1 MSIEAERRPDS
12 EDTHLLE
19 PKFCE
24 LKPHAKFQ
32 SPRTTPSGRMVTR
45 GEKREREREREREEE
60 RTNAV
65 NNGQYVLPARPK
77 GSRAAVFEPTNC
89 LK

>member
-45 GEKREREREREREEE
+45 GEKREREEE

-65 NNGQYVLPARPK
+65 NNGQYVLPARPM
-77 GSRAAVFEPTNC
+77 GSMAVVFEPTNF

>member
-24 LKPHAKFQ
+24 LKPNAKFQ

-45 GEKREREREREREEE
+45 GEKREREEE

-65 NNGQYVLPARPK
+65 NNGQYVLPARPM
-77 GSRAAVFEPTNC
+77 GSMAVVFEPTNF